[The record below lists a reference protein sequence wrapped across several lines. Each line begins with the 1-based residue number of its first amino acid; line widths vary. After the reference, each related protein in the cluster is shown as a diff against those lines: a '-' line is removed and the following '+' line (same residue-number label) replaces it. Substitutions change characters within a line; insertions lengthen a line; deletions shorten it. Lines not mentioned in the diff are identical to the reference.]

1 MNVEILEEAQMK
13 EAKIYI
19 EICRKEAK
27 LPKYM
32 HRGDAGMDVYAAE
45 EVLLEAGQTYPVK
58 LGFKA
63 AIPEGYEI
71 QVRPRSGLSY
81 KTRLRLPNSIGT
93 IDAGYRGEF
102 AVLLHNASVK
112 SDPDFVHDEILTVDE
127 QQNRPGR
134 YQIRIGDRIAQ
145 LVLSEVA
152 YAHFESVENVQDIG
166 VDRGGGFGH
175 SGTK

>member
-1 MNVEILEEAQMK
+1 MK
-13 EAKIYI
+13 TPKIAI
-19 EICRKEAK
+19 ELCRKEAK
-27 LPKYM
+27 LPVYM
-32 HRGDAGMDVYAAE
+32 HPGDAGMDVYAAE
-45 EVLLEAGQTYPVK
+45 EVLLQAGQTYPVK

-63 AIPEGYEI
+63 AIPVGYEI

-112 SDPDFVHDEILTVDE
+112 SDPDYTEEILTVDE
-127 QQNRPGR
+127 KENRPGA
-134 YQIRIGDRIAQ
+134 YLIKVGDRIAQ
-145 LVLSEVA
+145 LVVQEVCHA
-152 YAHFESVENVQDIG
+152 QFEIVEDVSLIG
-166 VDRGGGFGH
+166 EDRGGGFGH